1 MPVVFFGN
9 RRTGTLIGAAMT
21 ILALAAALLVG
32 WRALG
37 EPLTLASF
45 TAVLAAL
52 GLLASALAVGYW
64 TWGCASLQYR
74 LTRNTLVID
83 WAGNQERIPLTA
95 IQNLVP
101 GRELPAPN
109 HLSGVGWL
117 GYRIG
122 RGAVQGQP
130 VLVFANY
137 HSAMELVYVQTPQ
150 AVYAIAPGDVTRFT
164 AEIRRRLEMGPST
177 TEVQR
182 NRRWLPWQLSAWYD
196 KVALGLLGAAVALNL
211 ALFAYQAFVMPAVPD
226 VTVLRFSPQG
236 ATTLAGPREDL
247 LLLPFV
253 GLLVL
258 VMNAGLG
265 IALHLWERFAA
276 YVALSA
282 AVLVQCLL
290 FLATVRLLT

>member
-9 RRTGTLIGAAMT
+9 RRIGTLLGAAMT
-21 ILALAAALLVG
+21 ILALVAALLLG
-32 WRALG
+32 WRTAG
-37 EPLTLASF
+37 EPLSLASF
-45 TAVLAAL
+45 TAMLAAL
-52 GLLASALAVGYW
+52 GLLASALAFSYW

-109 HLSGVGWL
+109 RLSGVGWL

-137 HSAMELVYVQTPQ
+137 HAALELVYVQTPQ
-150 AVYAIAPGDVTRFT
+150 AVYAIAPGDIQRFT

-182 NRRWLPWQLSAWYD
+182 NRRWLPWQLSAWHD
-196 KVALGLLGAAVALNL
+196 RAALGLLGAALLVNL
-211 ALFAYQAFVMPAVPD
+211 VLFAYEAFVMPAAPD
-226 VTVLRFSPQG
+226 ITVLRFSPQG
-236 ATTLAGPREDL
+236 ATELAGPREDL
-247 LLLPFV
+247 LLLPLV

-258 VMNAGLG
+258 VANTVLG
-265 IALHLWERFAA
+265 VVLHLWERFAA
-276 YVALSA
+276 YVVFSA
-282 AVLVQCLL
+282 GVLVQCLL